1 MKFPEHYS
9 ENESRDP
16 ELRERELLS
25 ALPEFIAHAKKNSP
39 AYAEILRQTDP
50 RDITTRQALAELPVV
65 NKSDLIGLQEKNPPV
80 WRLRRLFRGRSAAAC
95 FSVAGANC
103 GMRLRQTGGLED
115 RARFSRG
122 GFSAGDAGAQQ
133 FFIPLHAGGRNV

>member
-39 AYAEILRQTDP
+39 AYAEFCGKQTP
-50 RDITTRQALAELPVV
+50 AT
-65 NKSDLIGLQEKNPPV
+65 SPPARR
-80 WRLRRLFRGRSAAAC
+80 WRSC
-95 FSVAGANC
+95 
-103 GMRLRQTGGLED
+103 
-115 RARFSRG
+115 
-122 GFSAGDAGAQQ
+122 
-133 FFIPLHAGGRNV
+133 PP